1 MRIDSD
7 SGTKSWHLVKLSD
20 DVQVKDDGM
29 KMISEIFLT
38 RLLSTKVSQTSYFFY
53 LSALFF

>member
-38 RLLSTKVSQTSYFFY
+38 RLLSTKVSLTSYFFY